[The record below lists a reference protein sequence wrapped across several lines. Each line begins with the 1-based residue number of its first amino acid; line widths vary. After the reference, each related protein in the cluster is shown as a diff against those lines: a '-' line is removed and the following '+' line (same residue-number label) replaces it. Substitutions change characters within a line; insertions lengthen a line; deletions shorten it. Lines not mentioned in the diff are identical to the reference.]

1 MVTMSTATNKPTVSV
16 PVPTE
21 VPDKREYDSEDLAE
35 VDRKLC
41 EAIAAAE
48 TIGNDFLQQLLA
60 IQVGTH
66 YYETR

>member
-1 MVTMSTATNKPTVSV
+1 MSMATSINKPTVAV

-21 VPDKREYDSEDLAE
+21 VPDEREYESEELAN

-48 TIGNDFLQQLLA
+48 TVGNDFLQQLLA
-60 IQVGTH
+60 LQVGTH